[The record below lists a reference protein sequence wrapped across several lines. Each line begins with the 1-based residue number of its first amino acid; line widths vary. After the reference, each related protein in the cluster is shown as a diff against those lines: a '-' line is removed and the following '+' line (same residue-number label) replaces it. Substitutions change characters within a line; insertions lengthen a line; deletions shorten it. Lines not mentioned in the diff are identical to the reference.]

1 MLCGTRLGHIAGVAV
16 VLVSLAAPAM
26 AGEVSAKI
34 GGAATVGAGIPGNG
48 STGAN
53 LGLGAGAGGAWN
65 GGTDLSAGA
74 DGQVTTSAAPFQSN
88 GSAGSVPLGLD
99 RFAVRGDGST
109 NVSVFYKVLK
119 THF

>member
-1 MLCGTRLGHIAGVAV
+1 
-16 VLVSLAAPAM
+16 
-26 AGEVSAKI
+26 
-34 GGAATVGAGIPGNG
+34 
-48 STGAN
+48 
-53 LGLGAGAGGAWN
+53 
-65 GGTDLSAGA
+65 LSAGA

>member
-1 MLCGTRLGHIAGVAV
+1 MLCGTRLVHIAGVAV
-16 VLVSLAAPAM
+16 VLVWLGAPAM
-26 AGEVSAKI
+26 AGEVSAKV
-34 GGAATVGAGIPGNG
+34 GSAATVGANG
-48 STGAN
+48 SAGAN
-53 LGLGAGAGGAWN
+53 LGLGAGAGASWG

>member
-1 MLCGTRLGHIAGVAV
+1 MLWGTRLAHIAGVAV
-16 VLVSLAAPAM
+16 VLVWLGAPAM

-34 GGAATVGAGIPGNG
+34 GGAATVGANG
-48 STGAN
+48 SAGAN
-53 LGLGAGAGGAWN
+53 LGLGAGAGASWG